1 MSLHPMQT
9 ESNMKRLSS
18 IVLSLVVGATAAGY
32 TGVARAAGEDPD
44 SATQA
49 GEYEP
54 DNTGRN
60 VRDRDDRMPTSGDQS
75 ESEQDRKLSQ
85 KIRQA
90 IVADDSLST
99 SAHNVKIITINGVV
113 TLRGPVKN
121 AEERNAI
128 GAAAVKIAGA
138 GKVKNHLEPTRKE

>member
-1 MSLHPMQT
+1 MQM
-9 ESNMKRLSS
+9 ESNMKRLSLKRLSS
-18 IVLSLVVGATAAGY
+18 IVLSIAVGATAAGY
-32 TGVARAAGEDPD
+32 TGVARAAGDDPD
-44 SATQA
+44 SPAQA
-49 GEYEP
+49 GEYQP

-60 VRDRDDRMPTSGDQS
+60 VRDRDDGMPTSGDQS

-99 SAHNVKIITINGVV
+99 SAHNVKIITIDGVV

-128 GAAAVKIAGA
+128 GATAVKIAGA
-138 GKVKNHLEPTRKE
+138 GKVKNHLEPTHTE